1 MDEPLNNSVPLPTL
15 YRSLVKEFARQNRY
29 IDKLEAENKE
39 LRHSVDNKKI
49 EIKFLKEKIARHNIV
64 QQYGGDVEQMYKA
77 IEEGKEKRK
86 NMQTAIENFAVKH
99 RGKDLT
105 INDIREFFEAL
116 EANSKKEE

>member
-1 MDEPLNNSVPLPTL
+1 MYQPLNNSVPLPTL
-15 YRSLVKEFARQNRY
+15 YKSLVKEFIRQNRY

-39 LRHSVDNKKI
+39 LRHSVDNKRI

-86 NMQTAIENFAVKH
+86 HMQTAIENFAIKH

-105 INDIREFFEAL
+105 INDIREFFETL
-116 EANSKKEE
+116 EVNSNKEE

>member
-1 MDEPLNNSVPLPTL
+1 MDQPLNKSIPLSAL
-15 YRSLVKEFARQNRY
+15 YKSLVKEYARQNRY

-39 LRHSVDNKKI
+39 LRHSVDNKKV

-64 QQYGGDVEQMYKA
+64 QQYGGDVEHLYKA

-86 NMQTAIENFAVKH
+86 NMQTAIERFAVKH

-105 INDIREFFEAL
+105 INDIREFFESL
-116 EANSKKEE
+116 EINSEKEE